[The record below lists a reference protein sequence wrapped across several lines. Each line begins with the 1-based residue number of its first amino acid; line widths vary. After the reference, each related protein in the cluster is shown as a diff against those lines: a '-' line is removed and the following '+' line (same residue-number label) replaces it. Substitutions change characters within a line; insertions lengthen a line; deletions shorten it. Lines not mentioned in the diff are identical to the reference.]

1 MEFNELVSMV
11 IQNKT
16 VVPEAINGVERAE
29 QSQLRKSKQV
39 FDKFMKS
46 KRKQKQIGK

>member
-16 VVPEAINGVERAE
+16 VVTEAVDGVERAE
-29 QSQLRKSKQV
+29 QS
-39 FDKFMKS
+39 
-46 KRKQKQIGK
+46 